1 MTEAHL
7 YLRASTKD
15 QDANR
20 AREALL
26 SFAKERG
33 YTVVNIYA
41 ENFSGTKLQRPEL
54 HKLLNSATPGQ
65 ILCVESV
72 DRLSRLTQED
82 WSHLKST
89 INSKGLRLVV
99 ADLPTSWAPPTSANK
114 SSMDIAASVLY
125 VINNMLIDLMATM
138 ARIDQ
143 EKRVE
148 RIKQGLA
155 NKKLADPSW
164 KATGKSKNTEK
175 WATAEKLLKGR
186 KASGMT
192 IKEIA
197 RAADVGEATVYR
209 IKKRTQLIGLRAY
222 WEHVPYAPPLHHLEF
237 SLAWRLMNASRSRTS
252 TSRRRPS
259 LKLSTSPRARIS

>member
-1 MTEAHL
+1 MAEAHL

-41 ENFSGTKLQRPEL
+41 ENFSGTRLQRPEL

-99 ADLPTSWAPPTSANK
+99 ADLPTSWAPPTHANQ
-114 SSMDIAASVLY
+114 SPTDIAASVLY

-164 KATGKSKNTEK
+164 KATGKSKNAEK

-209 IKKRTQLIGLRAY
+209 IKKEL
-222 WEHVPYAPPLHHLEF
+222 
-237 SLAWRLMNASRSRTS
+237 SL
-252 TSRRRPS
+252 
-259 LKLSTSPRARIS
+259 